1 MQGADFSS
9 TQGSEQEFM
18 PLQQLYDK
26 NMAFAIEH
34 RKTLENGAPDDT
46 EPRQSR
52 LRKQRY
58 RYYVEWF
65 NEMKQSTIPKIDAFI
80 AALPGMLADAEKQ
93 HRGPDEVWKM
103 RPIWNCNCED
113 HGFPCC
119 GHVFYID
126 QYFLAS
132 SDYHQ
137 SGCFTPSSP
146 GSPRSP
152 AYTHGSEAQ

>member
-1 MQGADFSS
+1 MQVFDFSS

-34 RKTLENGAPDDT
+34 RKTLQDGVPDDT
-46 EPRQSR
+46 EPHQTR
-52 LRKQRY
+52 LRTQFYQK
-58 RYYVEWF
+58 YVVWF
-65 NEMKQSTIPKIDAFI
+65 DEMKQRTIPKIDAFI

-93 HRGPDEVWKM
+93 HRGADEVWKM
-103 RPIWNCNCED
+103 RGIWSCECAD
-113 HGFPCC
+113 YGIPCS
-119 GHVFYID
+119 GHVFHID

-137 SGCFTPSSP
+137 SGCFTPPSP
-146 GSPRSP
+146 GSPRAP
-152 AYTHGSEAQ
+152 A

>member
-1 MQGADFSS
+1 MQVPDFSRM
-9 TQGSEQEFM
+9 QGSEQEFM

-34 RKTLENGAPDDT
+34 RRTLQDGVHEDT
-46 EPRQSR
+46 EPQQTR

-58 RYYVEWF
+58 AHYVEWF
-65 NEMKQSTIPKIDAFI
+65 DEMKQRTIPKIDAFI

-93 HRGPDEVWKM
+93 HLGPDEVWKM
-103 RPIWNCNCED
+103 RAIWNCCCVEKS
-113 HGFPCC
+113 GSCC
-119 GHVFYID
+119 GHVFDID

-137 SGCFTPSSP
+137 SGCATPYSP
-146 GSPRSP
+146 SSPRSP
-152 AYTHGSEAQ
+152 A